1 MKTLL
6 RHLTLVCLA
15 FGQLSANQPG
25 TYDTSF
31 KTGSGPSEV
40 VKVIARQKDGKVI
53 IAGDFATVHNAPL
66 LGICRLLSNG
76 LVDFTF
82 NPGSGINGRVNAI
95 AVQSDGRIILGGL
108 FTSYNGL
115 QCENLVRLNAN
126 GSRDATYQADDIN
139 GEITAMTLQPDG
151 KLLLGGMF
159 TNVGGPQSAGVARL
173 NSDGTP
179 DTSFLSGFTS
189 GREIDAIAPA
199 ADGRIYLAGDFSIY
213 GTIVASGIV
222 RLLTNGDPDSTF
234 LTGPISSTGASCL
247 TVQKDGKLLAGGN
260 FFFATTLRHLVRF
273 NLDGSVDETF
283 PAAATPDDE
292 VTAIGLQTDGKIIIG
307 GRFQTV
313 GGTAARHFARLKT
326 DGTLDSTHLG
336 GTRTDD
342 YVRALHVHT
351 DNRVLI
357 AGGFFNYNGVG
368 RNGIARIRSD
378 GLVDTAFSTSSAA
391 DREVLC
397 VARQADGK
405 IIIGGNFTQ
414 FNGSPVGGIARLKT
428 DGTLD
433 TTFQTGSGANNDVT
447 AVAVQA
453 DGKVLLG
460 GDFTSF
466 NGGSHGRIV
475 RLTSTGSVDPT
486 FSPGIGAN
494 ADVEVIL
501 IQPDGKILLG
511 GLLTQFNGQSSRG
524 LIRLL
529 SDGSV
534 DSSFSVGDGANDRV
548 LALALRPDGRIL
560 VGGEFTSFDF
570 GFTRRITQ
578 LLPNGNTDS
587 SFLNTIE
594 GTNGPVKTLAL
605 LPDGDVMLGG
615 DFSSYDNATH
625 NRLVRINPNGTVDNS
640 FNAGAGPD
648 DSVNSIVVQPD
659 GSLTIGGDFSQYRSA
674 FRNRI
679 ARLQADGR
687 LESSFDSGEGLD
699 GSIEAMLP
707 TADGKLI
714 AVGSFTRYDKST
726 ANHLVRIFHNYVHV
740 ATTFTGIT
748 TGTQLSSIGLFS
760 RVSISLTTSGS
771 FSGSLTIGAE
781 RVTLTGSFN
790 RYGQA
795 FITPSR
801 KDKSL
806 LFVDLALRRGE
817 KGGAIVLGQVTDHL
831 GRAVSLEAH
840 APYHSSTK
848 LPAVTLA
855 GKHLVALPTGPSVL
869 GALPVSGTGYLTC
882 TVSTSGTVTVVGR
895 APDGTSLTSSS
906 RLSQTGDLLLHLPL
920 YSSLGFINGTL
931 SMDEE
936 SAKQA
941 STGNLFWSRPP
952 NTTYPSGF
960 AQILAVEGQRYVAA
974 PTGVASFANPIT
986 VKISGGHLPAS
997 GLSALAAVGST
1008 NIVVVTSSGL
1018 NSLKLTLNR
1027 TTGLFSGSF
1036 IPPGATKSVALQG
1049 IILNPEK
1056 GHGYCLVNIGGVT
1069 LPSAISINPDM
1080 SH

>member
-6 RHLTLVCLA
+6 LYLTLVSLA
-15 FGQLSANQPG
+15 CCQLSANQPG
-25 TYDTSF
+25 AHDASF

-40 VKVIARQKDGKVI
+40 VKVIARQRDGKVI
-53 IAGDFATVHNAPL
+53 IAGDFATVHNAPR
-66 LGICRLLSNG
+66 LGICRLLSSG
-76 LVDFTF
+76 LVDLTF

-95 AVQSDGRIILGGL
+95 VIQSDGRIIIGGL
-108 FTSYNGL
+108 LDAYNGRP
-115 QCENLVRLNAN
+115 CENLVRLNAN
-126 GSRDATYQADDIN
+126 GSLDTTYQADDIN

-159 TNVGGPQSAGVARL
+159 TNVGGPNSAGVARL
-173 NSDGTP
+173 NSDGTA

-189 GREIDAIAPA
+189 GREIDAIALA

-213 GTIVASGIV
+213 GTIVASGIA

-234 LTGPISSTGASCL
+234 LTGPIISTGASCL

-260 FFFATTLRHLVRF
+260 FIFSITLRHLVRF

-283 PAAATPDDE
+283 PAATTPDDE
-292 VTAIGLQTDGKIIIG
+292 VTAIGLQTDGRIIIG

-313 GGTAARHFARLKT
+313 GGTAARHYARLKT

-433 TTFQTGSGANNDVT
+433 TTFQTGSGANNDVS

-501 IQPDGKILLG
+501 IQPDGKILVG
-511 GLLTQFNGQSSRG
+511 GLFTQFNAQSAKS

-560 VGGEFTSFDF
+560 VGGDFFSFDF
-570 GFTRRITQ
+570 GFTRNITQ

-659 GSLTIGGDFSQYRSA
+659 GALTIGGDFTQYRSA
-674 FRNRI
+674 FHNRI

-714 AVGSFTRYDKST
+714 AVGSFTRYDKAT

-795 FITPSR
+795 FITPLR

-817 KGGAIVLGQVTDHL
+817 KGGAVVLGHVSDHL
-831 GRAVSLEAH
+831 GRAVSLVAH

-941 STGNLFWSRPP
+941 TTGNLFWSRPP
-952 NTTYPSGF
+952 NTTYPTGF
-960 AQILAVEGQRYVAA
+960 AQILAVEGQRYIAA
-974 PTGVASFANPIT
+974 PTGVASFVNPIT
-986 VKISGGHLPAS
+986 VRISGGHLPAI
-997 GLSALAAVGST
+997 GLSSLAAVGST
-1008 NIVVVTSSGL
+1008 NIVIITSGSL

-1027 TTGLFSGSF
+1027 TTGTFSGSF
-1036 IPPGATKSVALQG
+1036 IPPGATKSVTIQG
-1049 IILNPEK
+1049 IILNSSK
-1056 GHGYCLVNIGGVT
+1056 GQGYCLINIGGVT
-1069 LPSAISINPDM
+1069 LPSAVLINPDA